1 MNKKTKIQ
9 HSKPVKVKNKIMALT
24 LIIVAITL
32 LIVGV
37 IVERIATL
45 RIENRLGQHALD
57 IAHAVAQIE
66 EIQQNLGNPDG
77 HLIIQPIA
85 DGIRKRTETEFI
97 VVIDMEGV
105 RYSHSAP
112 DRIGKTIVGGDEGP
126 VLQGQEYTSKAVGT
140 LGPSLRA
147 FVPLFRDD
155 GEQVGAIVV
164 GIMMTEVNALKGELR
179 GWIFFAIALGLVI
192 GVFGSNYL
200 AENIKKAIFGLEP
213 HEIAAMFNERE
224 ALLEAIKEGILAVDY
239 QGRITVINSEARRI
253 LGIQNNAQGQ
263 NIEKIL
269 PDSKLIEVMKSGIVE
284 YNQEQRIGNARVM
297 VNKVPIKLKGNVVG
311 AIASIR
317 DMTEVKIMAEEL
329 TGVKKYVEALRIQNH
344 EFSNKLHTIAGL
356 IQLGEYEKA
365 VDDIFEHTS
374 SQQSIISFITKRIK
388 DSSIAGLILSK
399 SRRCKE
405 LGIEFILDKDCYLG
419 TLVGIDSNSLVIIIG
434 NLLENAIEAVNNAKL
449 VKKIILTV
457 IDSPT
462 GLYISVKDTGVGIS
476 KNIFP
481 NIYEKGFTTRGF
493 ESRGYGLYLVRTV
506 VESYN
511 GKIIFKSER
520 NKLTLFEINI
530 PKESDK
536 VGGY

>member
-1 MNKKTKIQ
+1 MNQKAKARYN
-9 HSKPVKVKNKIMALT
+9 KPVKVKNKIMALT

-57 IAHAVAQIE
+57 IAHSVAQIE
-66 EIQQNLGNPDG
+66 EIQQNLDKPDG
-77 HLIIQPIA
+77 YLIIQPIA
-85 DGIRKRTETEFI
+85 DGIRKRTEAEFI

-179 GWIFFAIALGLVI
+179 GWIFFAIALGLII

-284 YNQEQRIGNARVM
+284 HNQEQRIGNARVM
-297 VNKVPIKLKGNVVG
+297 VNKVPIKLKGDVVG

-317 DMTEVKIMAEEL
+317 DMTEVKVMAEEL

-356 IQLGEYEKA
+356 IQLGEYERA

-374 SQQSIISFITKRIK
+374 SQQNVISFITKRIK
-388 DSSIAGLILSK
+388 DPSIAGLILSK
-399 SRRCKE
+399 SGRCKE
-405 LGIEFILDKDCYLG
+405 LDIEFILDEDCYLG

-434 NLLENAIEAVNNAKL
+434 NLLENAIEAVNNSNSI
-449 VKKIILTV
+449 KKIILTV

-462 GLYISVKDTGVGIS
+462 GLYISVKDTGTGIPR
-476 KNIFP
+476 NIFSS
-481 NIYEKGFTTRGF
+481 IYEKGFTTKGI
-493 ESRGYGLYLVRTV
+493 ESRGYGLHLVRSV

-511 GKIIFKSER
+511 GKIIFKSDQ

-530 PKESDK
+530 PKEFDK
-536 VGGY
+536 VGTY